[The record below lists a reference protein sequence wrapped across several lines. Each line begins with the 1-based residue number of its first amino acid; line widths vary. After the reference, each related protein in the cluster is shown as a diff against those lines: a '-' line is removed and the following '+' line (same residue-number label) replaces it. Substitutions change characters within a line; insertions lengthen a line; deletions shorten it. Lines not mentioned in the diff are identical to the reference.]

1 MTAFL
6 HWPTH
11 ILIIFIL
18 FQIFLLHQWCLL
30 FLLYLQQFLLPI
42 VHHELLDPHV
52 PASHADYQ
60 APIDN
65 LSWYLLRPKLI
76 IVLPRAFHRYRAPEP
91 VDIVSK
97 QLIHQVSHDS
107 LIQFAGS
114 RLLLQP
120 LTHTLVLC
128 LRVFNAFGHVFQ
140 LPYESYDTFLGL
152 PVHFK

>member
-6 HWPTH
+6 HCPAY

-18 FQIFLLHQWCLL
+18 FQILLHQWCLL

-60 APIDN
+60 ASIYN
-65 LSWYLLRPKLI
+65 LSWYLLRPELI

-120 LTHTLVLC
+120 LTHTLILC
-128 LRVFNAFGHVFQ
+128 LRVFNAFGDVFQ
-140 LPYESYDTFLGL
+140 LPYESYDTFLRL